1 LSTYRGQVVRRRVA
15 PGSKSDREA
24 VMIETP
30 DGAFLLRR
38 RAGNPFADPELET
51 LVGKA
56 ISARGSLQ
64 GNSLIIDDWRVL

>member
-1 LSTYRGQVVRRRVA
+1 LSNYQGHVVRRRVA

-24 VMIETP
+24 VMIEP

-56 ISARGSLQ
+56 ISARGILH
-64 GNSLIIDDWRVL
+64 GNSLIIDDWQIL

>member
-1 LSTYRGQVVRRRVA
+1 LSNYQGHVVRRRIA
-15 PGSKSDREA
+15 QGSKSEREA
-24 VMIETP
+24 LMIETP

-56 ISARGSLQ
+56 ISARGILH
-64 GNSLIIDDWRVL
+64 GNSLIIDDWQIV